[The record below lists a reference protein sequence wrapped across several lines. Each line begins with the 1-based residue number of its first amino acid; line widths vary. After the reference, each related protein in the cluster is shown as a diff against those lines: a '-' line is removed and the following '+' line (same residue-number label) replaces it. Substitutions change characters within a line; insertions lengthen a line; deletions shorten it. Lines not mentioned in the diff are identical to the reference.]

1 LVLRIWNIFATIC
14 INLGGFMEQIPDE
27 LRKTARSLVYERE
40 RLGLSQKQVAQRMG
54 VSQSKVCRLEGSA
67 DANLVYGDVAAYA
80 KALGLNVTL
89 FYDDVDAEPR
99 IRAQI
104 YAEHIADML
113 EKLKKVLPSGIGYE
127 MEIAQ
132 FSGNVLL
139 PLLRNGRAR

>member
-1 LVLRIWNIFATIC
+1 
-14 INLGGFMEQIPDE
+14 MDKIPEE
-27 LRKTARSLVYERE
+27 LRRTARSLVYERE

-54 VSQSKVCRLEGSA
+54 VSQSKVCRLEGST
-67 DANLVYGDVAAYA
+67 DANLAYGDVAAYA

-89 FYDDVDAEPR
+89 FYDDVEAEPR

-113 EKLKKVLPSGIGYE
+113 EKLKNVLPREIGYDR
-127 MEIAQ
+127 EIAQ

-139 PLLRNGRAR
+139 PLIRSGRPR

>member
-1 LVLRIWNIFATIC
+1 
-14 INLGGFMEQIPDE
+14 MDIPDE
-27 LRKTARSLVYERE
+27 LRKTARSLVIERE

-54 VSQSKVCRLEGSA
+54 VSQSKVCRLESST

-89 FYDDVDAEPR
+89 FYDDIEAEPE
-99 IRAQI
+99 IRAHI

-113 EKLKKVLPSGIGYE
+113 GKLRKVLPKDVGYDD
-127 MEIAQ
+127 EIAH

-139 PLLRNGRAR
+139 PLIRNGRLR

>member
-1 LVLRIWNIFATIC
+1 
-14 INLGGFMEQIPDE
+14 MEQIPDE

-132 FSGNVLL
+132 FCGNVLL

>member
-1 LVLRIWNIFATIC
+1 LVLRIWNIFAIIC

>member
-1 LVLRIWNIFATIC
+1 MND
-14 INLGGFMEQIPDE
+14 IPDE
-27 LRKTARSLVYERE
+27 LRRTARSLVFERE

-54 VSQSKVCRLEGSA
+54 VSQSKVCRLESSE

-89 FYDDVDAEPR
+89 FYDDIEAQPE

-113 EKLKKVLPSGIGYE
+113 EKLRKVLPKGIGYE
-127 MEIAQ
+127 DEIAH

-139 PLLRNGRAR
+139 PLIRNGRPR

>member
-1 LVLRIWNIFATIC
+1 
-14 INLGGFMEQIPDE
+14 MDIPDE
-27 LRKTARSLVYERE
+27 LRRTARSLVVERE

-54 VSQSKVCRLEGSA
+54 VSQSKVCRLESSA

-80 KALGLNVTL
+80 KALGLN
-89 FYDDVDAEPR
+89 EPE

-113 EKLKKVLPSGIGYE
+113 EKLRKVLPKGIGYE
-127 MEIAQ
+127 DAIAH

-139 PLLRNGRAR
+139 PLIRNGRPR

>member
-1 LVLRIWNIFATIC
+1 MND
-14 INLGGFMEQIPDE
+14 IPDE
-27 LRKTARSLVYERE
+27 LRKTARSLVFERE

-54 VSQSKVCRLEGSA
+54 VSQSKVCRLESST

-89 FYDDVDAEPR
+89 FYDDVEAEPM

-113 EKLKKVLPSGIGYE
+113 EKLRKVLPKGIGYE
-127 MEIAQ
+127 DEIAH

-139 PLLRNGRAR
+139 PLIRSGRQR